1 MVWQYVLA
9 VAVAIA
15 VATYFLKQK
24 RRGVSLQTVKLVE
37 KAQVTHDTFLFTF
50 LLEDQTQP
58 LGLKV
63 GEHIEVR

>member
-1 MVWQYVLA
+1 MSWTYALLAA
-9 VAVAIA
+9 VALAA
-15 VATYFLKQK
+15 VAYFI
-24 RRGVSLQTVKLVE
+24 RRRPKGITLQTVRLVE
-37 KAQVTHDTFLFTF
+37 KAKVTHDTFLFTF